1 MKKTLLLATALTAS
15 LAALAQNPIVPVES
29 QAGMIW
35 DSYIP
40 PVFSDAPYLVV
51 GETDENYNV
60 SYKILNHN
68 LQLVRTISGNDVS
81 GMYTYNFDDDFMTGE
96 PGRVRFTQTLFNN
109 DSRFEY
115 ISAIRDGNGKYIRH
129 DVIADDGTVVATFG
143 DYAGKPTNEGLGIR
157 LLKIANTLYLQ
168 VEGEGYDEDYQSSS
182 FYEWYRIDR
191 QTQSISRV
199 EGLPFNV
206 FPTVADRESTITV
219 QFEDGAT
226 ATELQ
231 VLDAQGRTVQRIP
244 VAPGQQE
251 VKVSTR
257 GLRSG
262 VGFIGDRRGGA
273 AKIIVR

>member
-1 MKKTLLLATALTAS
+1 MKKTLLLVTALTAS
-15 LAALAQNPIVPVES
+15 LATLAQNPIVPVEF
-29 QAGMIW
+29 QARFL
-35 DSYIP
+35 DRYIP
-40 PVFSDAPYLVV
+40 KAFADAPYLVQYDRDAGDAGAFKV
-51 GETDENYNV
+51 Y
-60 SYKILNHN
+60 NHN
-68 LQLVRTISGNDVS
+68 LQLVSSIPWNGS
-81 GMYTYNFDDDFMTGE
+81 MTGTN
-96 PGRVRFTQTLFNN
+96 RVYNYDEEFLYQSGGLLLTQTLFNN

-115 ISAIRDGNGKYIRH
+115 ISQIEDGEGNCVRF
-129 DVIADDGTVVATFG
+129 DVVADDGTVVNTFG
-143 DYAGKPTNEGLGIR
+143 DYAGMGCRDMWIDLY
-157 LLKIANTLYLQ
+157 KIANIVYLR
-168 VEGEGYDEDYQSSS
+168 VNAECSSVDD
-182 FYEWYRIDR
+182 EWYRIDR

-199 EGLPFNV
+199 EGMPFNV